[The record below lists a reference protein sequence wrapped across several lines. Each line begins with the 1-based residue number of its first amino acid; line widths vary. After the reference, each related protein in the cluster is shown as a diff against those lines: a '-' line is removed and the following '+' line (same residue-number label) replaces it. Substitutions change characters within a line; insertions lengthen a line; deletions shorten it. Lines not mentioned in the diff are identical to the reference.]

1 MSKEVLQGEPD
12 IEHIAAIAKENLLKY
27 GNHVPTVI
35 AVGTL
40 GQGIGQL
47 EGELETS
54 EDRAQAMRVLGRVF
68 RREGYIGELHK
79 VFFVSEGWMSVA
91 AKTGGN
97 IIRPS
102 QDPNKLEVLVVSE
115 LDLPSRKTNLLL
127 YEMERDE
134 KGGLRDVK
142 PYQVE
147 DTTSGLETRS
157 YLLEEFFR
165 GYYSEGAKGNG
176 KHIH

>member
-1 MSKEVLQGEPD
+1 MSKENLQGEPD

-54 EDRAQAMRVLGRVF
+54 EDRARAMGILGKVF
-68 RREGYIGELHK
+68 RREASVGELRK
-79 VFFVSEGWMSVA
+79 VFFVGEGWMSEA
-91 AKTGGN
+91 AK
-97 IIRPS
+97 IDASIRPS
-102 QDPNKLEVLVVSE
+102 QDPKRIEVLVVCE
-115 LDLPSRKTNLLL
+115 LDLFNRNTNMLL

-134 KGGLRDVK
+134 QGELRDVK

-147 DTTSGLETRS
+147 ETKSGLEARS
-157 YLLEEFFR
+157 YLLEAFFR
-165 GYYSEGAKGNG
+165 GYYSENDKGNG
-176 KHIH
+176 KHLH

>member
-1 MSKEVLQGEPD
+1 MSKERIQGEPD
-12 IEHIAAIAKENLLKY
+12 IEGIAAIARENLLKY

-35 AVGTL
+35 AVGTA

-54 EDRAQAMRVLGRVF
+54 EDRARAMKVLGRVF
-68 RREGYIGELHK
+68 RREGYVGELRK

-102 QDPNKLEVLVVSE
+102 KDPNRMEVLVVSE
-115 LDLPSRKTNLLL
+115 LDLPNKKTNMLL
-127 YEMERDE
+127 YEMVRNE
-134 KGGLRDVK
+134 KGELRDIK

-147 DTTSGLETRS
+147 DGKGGLETRS
-157 YLLEEFFR
+157 YLLEAFFR
-165 GYYSEGAKGNG
+165 GYYSENAKGNG
-176 KHIH
+176 KHLH